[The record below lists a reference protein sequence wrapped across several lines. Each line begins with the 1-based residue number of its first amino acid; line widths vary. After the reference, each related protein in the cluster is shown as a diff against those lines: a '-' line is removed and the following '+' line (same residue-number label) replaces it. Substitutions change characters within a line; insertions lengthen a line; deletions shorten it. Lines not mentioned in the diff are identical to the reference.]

1 MRVGVKARIQ
11 YSLTRLILGIFRSMP
26 REMAS
31 RAGGV
36 VAQIG
41 YHFAGPQRTTALH
54 NLRMALP
61 ELTEDERNIIV
72 RGIFSNLGRLLV
84 EFSQFSKL
92 TPENVSDRVEYDGL
106 EHYLEGLRRG
116 RGVLFLTAHVG
127 AWELSSFAH
136 CLNGYP
142 MKFLTRPLDNPLVES
157 LITGI
162 RTLSGNQAIG
172 RKGAAR
178 TVLKALRNNETVGIL
193 VDQNTIRSEGVFANF
208 FGIPAATT
216 PALATFAMRTGAA
229 VVPGF
234 IRWDS
239 ERHRHILAFEPP
251 VELKLTGNPQDDI
264 VANTQLFNEILERF
278 IRNFPDQW
286 LWIHKRWK
294 TRPDGEPSLY

>member
-1 MRVGVKARIQ
+1 MRVGAKAHIQ
-11 YSLTRLILGIFRSMP
+11 YILARLILGFFGKMP
-26 REMAS
+26 RKMAS
-31 RAGGV
+31 RAGSV

-41 YHFAGPQRTTALH
+41 YHLARPQRSTALH

-61 ELTEDERNIIV
+61 ELSEVERNQIV

-84 EFSQFSKL
+84 EFSQFPKL
-92 TPENVSDRVEYDGL
+92 SPENVSETVEYEGL
-106 EHYLEGLRRG
+106 ENYLDGLRRG

-136 CLNGYP
+136 CLYGYP

-162 RTLSGNQAIG
+162 RTLSGNHAID
-172 RKGAAR
+172 RNGATRA
-178 TVLKALRNNETVGIL
+178 VLRALRNNETVGIL
-193 VDQNTIRSEGVFANF
+193 VDQNTIRSEGVFADF

-216 PALATFAMRTGAA
+216 PALATFALRTGAA

-239 ERHRHILAFEPP
+239 ARRRHVLSFEPP
-251 VELKLTGNPQDDI
+251 VELKQTGNPQEDI
-264 VANTQLFNEILERF
+264 VANTRLFNEILERF
-278 IRNFPDQW
+278 VRKFPNQW

-294 TRPDGEPSLY
+294 TRPEGEPSLY